1 MKLGSSDRWSL
12 VNSSIEEFFNLA
24 RCPRIRNKN
33 LKNISIFKLQIWSN
47 AVLTTI
53 AAPTI
58 SNFFSFQIFWPS
70 SVRLAPYSFSSNL
83 LLDFYVTS
91 YWIVNHK
98 WQIEKIRLRTP
109 KNFILYRA
117 PNLNHPRLRVSNIFT
132 CLFTCLRAVSY
143 WHEEL
148 YSTSI
153 IVQSP
158 RIFSLRKFLP
168 FSLSL
173 CYSFSYLDWQKI
185 ILYFSDIFPSRH
197 TVQYRWQ
204 ILHGRANNIYLHG
217 GQDLR
222 II

>member
-12 VNSSIEEFFNLA
+12 VNSSSEEFFNLV
-24 RCPRIRNKN
+24 RCLRIRNKN
-33 LKNISIFKLQIWSN
+33 LKNISLFRLQIWST
-47 AVLTTI
+47 AILTTI
-53 AAPTI
+53 TDPII
-58 SNFFSFQIFWPS
+58 SDFFSFQIFWPS
-70 SVRLAPYSFSSNL
+70 FIRLALHSSSSNL
-83 LLDFYVTS
+83 PLDFYVTS

-98 WQIEKIRLRTP
+98 SQIGKIRSRTP
-109 KNFILYRA
+109 QNFILYRA

-158 RIFSLRKFLP
+158 RIFL
-168 FSLSL
+168 SLSLSLSLFL
-173 CYSFSYLDWQKI
+173 CYSFFYLYWQKI
-185 ILYFSDIFPSRH
+185 ILYFSDIFPSWH